1 MYDLIIIN
9 EIMVR
14 LRPKAI
20 GMNIIESIK
29 FGSNST
35 KNIDTVIWDDFRKSS
50 YFDFG
55 KLKQVVFVLM
65 SFS

>member
-35 KNIDTVIWDDFRKSS
+35 KNIDTVI
-50 YFDFG
+50 
-55 KLKQVVFVLM
+55 
-65 SFS
+65 